1 MFTLWFPISFSSE
14 DDLGHE
20 DQFLF
25 EDETLTLGIGDHY
38 FGVQDLCDKV
48 SNDDLGS
55 DIDEYVDNEVSHV
68 NC

>member
-38 FGVQDLCDKV
+38 FGDQLSGGQV